1 MSHHHLSLMRS
12 SQANSFFNL
21 MLQELVLGYLVCK
34 LTLVF
39 FKESFKLSD
48 FLLNTLYVSLA
59 LSHSIP
65 LLLSLTNEVVSAVL
79 AWFCNQV
86 IGL

>member
-1 MSHHHLSLMRS
+1 MFKHYQMTFLYVTSSSFFNES

-39 FKESFKLSD
+39 FK
-48 FLLNTLYVSLA
+48 
-59 LSHSIP
+59 
-65 LLLSLTNEVVSAVL
+65 
-79 AWFCNQV
+79 
-86 IGL
+86 